1 MHLLAQRN
9 RSVRTQHFV
18 RAWKKCK
25 YTGVTCYQF
34 IVIFESQKA
43 KKKKIDKK
51 SPGDLG
57 VDVAPR
63 IETISVVDPPV
74 REAGIKV
81 ETVDDLVGK
90 LKDQGFC

>member
-1 MHLLAQRN
+1 MRFSAEKHKQQDPN
-9 RSVRTQHFV
+9 VMGWEEFE
-18 RAWKKCK
+18 
-25 YTGVTCYQF
+25 YTGFKCYQF
-34 IVIFESQKA
+34 IVYFESQKA

-63 IETISVVDPPV
+63 IETISVIDPPV
-74 REAGIKV
+74 REAGVKV

-90 LKDQGFC
+90 LKEQGFC

>member
-1 MHLLAQRN
+1 MDC
-9 RSVRTQHFV
+9 F
-18 RAWKKCK
+18 K
-25 YTGVTCYQF
+25 
-34 IVIFESQKA
+34 SQKA

-90 LKDQGFC
+90 LKDQGFCWPAEEIENWT

>member
-1 MHLLAQRN
+1 M
-9 RSVRTQHFV
+9 V
-18 RAWKKCK
+18 C
-25 YTGVTCYQF
+25 
-34 IVIFESQKA
+34 FESQKA

-63 IETISVVDPPV
+63 IETISVADPPV

-90 LKDQGFC
+90 LKEQGFCWPADELIDAENLDRKNDLALSLARV

>member
-1 MHLLAQRN
+1 MPFLAQRN
-9 RSVRTQHFV
+9 TSVRIQNFI
-18 RAWKKCK
+18 RAWKKCEC
-25 YTGVTCYQF
+25 TGFTCYQF
-34 IVIFESQKA
+34 IVCFESQKA

-90 LKDQGFC
+90 LKEQGFC

>member
-1 MHLLAQRN
+1 MHFLAQRN
-9 RSVRTQHFV
+9 TSVGTQNFI
-18 RAWKKCK
+18 RAWEKCE
-25 YTGVTCYQF
+25 YTGFTCYQF
-34 IVIFESQKA
+34 IVCFESQKA

-63 IETISVVDPPV
+63 IETITVVDPPV

-90 LKDQGFC
+90 LKEQGFC

>member
-1 MHLLAQRN
+1 MDC
-9 RSVRTQHFV
+9 F
-18 RAWKKCK
+18 K
-25 YTGVTCYQF
+25 
-34 IVIFESQKA
+34 SQKA

-90 LKDQGFC
+90 LKDQGFCWPAEEIENWTAEKHDPALTLA

>member
-1 MHLLAQRN
+1 MGWEE
-9 RSVRTQHFV
+9 FE
-18 RAWKKCK
+18 
-25 YTGVTCYQF
+25 YTGFTCYQF
-34 IVIFESQKA
+34 IVYSESQKA

-63 IETISVVDPPV
+63 IETVSVVDPPV
-74 REAGIKV
+74 REAGVKV

-90 LKDQGFC
+90 LKEQGFCWPDEGMDAE